1 MAAVTTARPPLN
13 TAHTVVHKQLHAS
26 QASHSTELKTAVERK
41 ECSFSHITSELP
53 LLRVTCVQPIDR
65 LDMHASMA
73 ATCRSEAVQLCAAE
87 AGALSRL
94 FMACMPS
101 THARTE
107 RVNTVA
113 RLPHDGDAL
122 HDPMPSKEA
131 CVDIRG

>member
-1 MAAVTTARPPLN
+1 M
-13 TAHTVVHKQLHAS
+13 
-26 QASHSTELKTAVERK
+26 
-41 ECSFSHITSELP
+41 
-53 LLRVTCVQPIDR
+53 RVTCVQPIDR

-113 RLPHDGDAL
+113 RLPVDGDAL
-122 HDPMPSKEA
+122 HNPMVVNGAYMHTLLK
-131 CVDIRG
+131 DIPADLL